1 MAQEEVALSGLAAVL
16 TYWPAFACWLLPI
29 LGAALM
35 PLFAKMGDKFRDYTA
50 VAFGASAVLS
60 TFAMIPWLLS
70 GHTPGDV
77 AVTDWITFAG
87 HPLKMGVLVDPLTI
101 IIVNVV
107 AFISFFIIV
116 YSVGYMHGDPHLT
129 RYWFFFLY
137 FIGSMLLL
145 VVSDNL
151 IQTMIGWEGVG
162 ICSYGLI
169 GYYYR
174 DEKDRW
180 LGGPAPTK
188 MFSPSHCGMKA
199 FIVTGVGD
207 VFLLAAVFIIFH
219 FAGTVNY
226 VELIQTAPE
235 WLAEMSQHPG
245 LIALTA
251 ILFLGGP
258 IGKSAQFPLHEWLP
272 EAMAGPTSVSALIHA
287 ATMVKAGVYLVARMS
302 PVFYIGAWYLHLSE
316 AQVYFT
322 AIAVVGAFTCFLA
335 ASQAVVSVELKKI
348 LAYSTVSQIGYM
360 MLGLGLS
367 GFSEG
372 AYVAGLTAG
381 VFHLMSHALFKASLF
396 LCAGSVIHSIH
407 SIYTFDMGGLKKY
420 LPKTYLLM
428 LIATISLTGFPPFSG
443 FWSKD
448 AVFIAALA
456 AGTPLAYLL
465 LAVGGISAAMT
476 MAYSIRFMYV
486 TFIAPES
493 KHINEMEH
501 HGHHPHEAPTVMWGS
516 VAVLV
521 AVMLLISGLGLL
533 GQFAP
538 GLNPELFIETQ
549 LEHALHAIMPHEVE
563 ILVPHLDALK
573 PTAWMVSG
581 AMLLLGIASGW
592 YFYLSHKVDSWAWV
606 QASGFRKGIH
616 KFLWNRWYINPL
628 YYLVFVDGVII
639 LGRGL
644 YSTLEKVIFDKITP
658 VVSGTTISLGGALFK
673 NVEQDVIDK
682 GLNEGIPNVAVSL
695 WDHVRKLQTGV
706 LSYNLA
712 YIGFI
717 LLVLILLFVFVISG
731 GM

>member
-1 MAQEEVALSGLAAVL
+1 
-16 TYWPAFACWLLPI
+16 
-29 LGAALM
+29 M
-35 PLFAKMGDKFRDYTA
+35 PLFSRFGDKTRDYLA
-50 VAFGASAVLS
+50 VAFGAGAVVS
-60 TFAMIPWLLS
+60 TLAMIPWLLS
-70 GHTPGDV
+70 EHTPGDV
-77 AVTDWITFAG
+77 TVIDWITFAG
-87 HPLKMGVLVDPLTI
+87 RPLRMGVLVDPLTI

-107 AFISFFIIV
+107 AFISLFIII

-129 RYWFFFLY
+129 RFWFFFLY
-137 FIGSMLLL
+137 FLGSMLLL

-180 LGGPAPTK
+180 LGGPPPTK
-188 MFSPSHCGMKA
+188 MFPPSHCGMKA
-199 FIVTGVGD
+199 FVVTGIGD
-207 VFLLAAVFIIFH
+207 VFLLGAMFIIFH

-235 WLAEMSQHPG
+235 WLAEMGQTPG

-316 AQVYFT
+316 AQLYFT
-322 AIAVVGAFTCFLA
+322 AIAAVGAFTCFLA

-381 VFHLMSHALFKASLF
+381 IFHLMSHALFKAALF

-407 SIYTFDMGGLKKY
+407 SIYTFDMGGLRKY
-420 LPKTYLLM
+420 MPKTYLLM

-465 LAVGGISAAMT
+465 LAVGGISAALT
-476 MAYSIRFMYV
+476 MAYSIRYMYV
-486 TFIAPES
+486 TFIAHES
-493 KHINEMEH
+493 KHIHDLEH
-501 HGHHPHEAPTVMWGS
+501 HGHHPHESPQIMWGS
-516 VAVLV
+516 IAVLV
-521 AVMLLISGLGLL
+521 AVMLLVSGLGLV

-549 LEHALHAIMPHEVE
+549 LERALHAIMPHEVE
-563 ILVPHLDALK
+563 IHVPHLDALK
-573 PTAWMVSG
+573 PTAWLLSG
-581 AMLLLGIASGW
+581 AMLALGIASGW
-592 YFYLSHKVDSWAWV
+592 YFYLSRKVDAWAWV
-606 QASGFRKGIH
+606 QASGLRMGIH
-616 KFLWNRWYINPL
+616 KFLWNRWYLNPL
-628 YYLVFVDGVII
+628 YYMVFVDGVIN

-644 YSTLEKVIFDKITP
+644 HSALEKTFFDKITP
-658 VVSGTTISLGGALFK
+658 VVSGAVINLGGALF
-673 NVEQDVIDK
+673 QDVERNIIDK
-682 GLNEGIPNVAVSL
+682 GLNEGVPDAAVSL
-695 WDHVRKLQTGV
+695 WDHARKLQTGV

-712 YIGFI
+712 YIVVIF
-717 LLVLILLFVFVISG
+717 LVLIMLFVFVIGG

>member
-1 MAQEEVALSGLAAVL
+1 MAYDAVAASGLSSVIE
-16 TYWPAFACWLLPI
+16 YWPAFACWFIPM

-35 PLFAKMGDKFRDYTA
+35 PIFGKIGDKFRDYMA
-50 VAFGASAVLS
+50 VVFGAGAVLS
-60 TFAMIPWLLS
+60 TFAMIPWLMS

-77 AVTDWITFAG
+77 MVVDWINFAG
-87 HPLKMGVLVDPLTI
+87 HPLKMGVLIDPLTI

-107 AFISFFIIV
+107 SFITLFIIV
-116 YSVGYMHGDPHLT
+116 YNVGYMEGDEHLT
-129 RYWFFFLY
+129 RFWFFFLY
-137 FIGSMLLL
+137 FLGSMLLL

-180 LGGPAPTK
+180 LGGPPPTK
-188 MFSPSHCGMKA
+188 MYPPSECGMKA
-199 FIVTGVGD
+199 FVVTGVGD
-207 VFLLAAVFIIFH
+207 VFLLGAIFIIFS

-235 WLAEMSQHPG
+235 WLVEMSHYPG

-251 ILFLGGP
+251 IMFLGGP

-302 PVFYIGAWYLHLSE
+302 PVFYVGAWFLHLPE
-316 AQVYFT
+316 AQTYFV
-322 AIAVVGAFTCFLA
+322 AIAIVGALTCFLA

-360 MLGLGLS
+360 MLGIGLS
-367 GFSEG
+367 GLSEEV
-372 AYVAGLTAG
+372 YVAGLTASI
-381 VFHLMSHALFKASLF
+381 FHLMSHALFKASLF

-428 LIATISLTGFPPFSG
+428 LIATLSLTGLPPFSG

-456 AGTPLAYLL
+456 VGTPLAYLL
-465 LAVGGISAAMT
+465 LAVGAISAAMT
-476 MAYSIRFMYV
+476 MAYSIRYMYV
-486 TFIAPES
+486 TFIAQDS
-493 KHINEMEH
+493 KHIQELEH
-501 HGHHPHEAPTVMWGS
+501 HGHHPHESPAIMWGS
-516 VAVLV
+516 ISVLV
-521 AVMLLISGLGLL
+521 GVMLVISGLGLV

-538 GLNPELFIETQ
+538 GLNPETFIETQ
-549 LEHALHAIMPHEVE
+549 LEHALHSIMPHEVE
-563 ILVPHLDALK
+563 VIVPHVDIFK
-573 PTAWMVSG
+573 PTAWTLSG
-581 AMLLLGIASGW
+581 VMLLIGIASGW
-592 YFYLSHKVDSWAWV
+592 YFYLSGKVDAWAWV
-606 QASGFRKGIH
+606 QASGLRKAVH

-628 YYLVFVDGVII
+628 YYLVSDGVII

-644 YSTLEKVIFDKITP
+644 QSTFER
-658 VVSGTTISLGGALFK
+658 
-673 NVEQDVIDK
+673 DVIDK
-682 GLNEGIPNVAVSL
+682 GLNEGVPEVAVSL
-695 WDHVRKLQTGV
+695 WDHVRKLQTGI

-712 YIGFI
+712 YLGLVFF
-717 LLVLILLFVFVISG
+717 VLILLFSFVISG
-731 GM
+731 GL